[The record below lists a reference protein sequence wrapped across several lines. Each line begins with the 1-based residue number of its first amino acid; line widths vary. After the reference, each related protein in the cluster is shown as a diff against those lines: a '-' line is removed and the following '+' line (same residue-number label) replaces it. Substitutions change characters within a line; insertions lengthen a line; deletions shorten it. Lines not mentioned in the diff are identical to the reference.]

1 MLAHPTYII
10 KGAEVPIDYM
20 YGDKGFTGSIDRL
33 IYDTATNTYLIQDI
47 KSWQIMEG
55 KHDDDR
61 KLPVQLAVYSLALSE
76 MENCALDNIHCQ
88 YDLPLLDNIYDAGD
102 PGFIDTT
109 KEHLDEWFAEIAAEN
124 WKPTVSSLCAW
135 CPFSATNPDST
146 TAFKYLC
153 PYHSIWDRELREK
166 GTSWKAAN
174 RWEGIEKHEAIMERY
189 LKKEVN

>member
-1 MLAHPTYII
+1 MLAHPMYII

-76 MENCALDNIHCQ
+76 MENCALVNIRPKLQ
-88 YDLPLLDNIYDAGD
+88 Y
-102 PGFIDTT
+102 
-109 KEHLDEWFAEIAAEN
+109 
-124 WKPTVSSLCAW
+124 VSCSLGKAIITW
-135 CPFSATNPDST
+135 RVFVLAKSLFQWQQERHSFKLDST
-146 TAFKYLC
+146 
-153 PYHSIWDRELREK
+153 I
-166 GTSWKAAN
+166 
-174 RWEGIEKHEAIMERY
+174 I
-189 LKKEVN
+189 